1 MRRMENR
8 SMIPALS
15 IPTRPGNVLTA
26 KGAMITHRVGI
37 ALVSRLVSLQVST
50 RNPRGTVYSPA
61 KETKRWLKWRK
72 VLSL

>member
-61 KETKRWLKWRK
+61 KETKLWLKWRK